1 MRGGCSFSSECNHL
15 YTLNYG
21 STYILYEVYTR
32 PVVHP
37 SYILYDYNRPVVHPF
52 GEVMERSVHPMFDF
66 LLYAGIHCVDA
77 EDMIRRIELND
88 SVSKVIRTEV
98 IETVKEYQ
106 HLSVTGTQTTEGT
119 GRKSLV
125 FQE

>member
-1 MRGGCSFSSECNHL
+1 MNHEL
-15 YTLNYG
+15 
-21 STYILYEVYTR
+21 TYILYEVYTR

-37 SYILYDYNRPVVHPF
+37 F
-52 GEVMERSVHPMFDF
+52 GDISKSFGKGGRNGWIVHPMFDF

-98 IETVKEYQ
+98 IETVKEA
-106 HLSVTGTQTTEGT
+106 TPECNWDIND
-119 GRKSLV
+119 
-125 FQE
+125 